1 MCYTFTYMD
10 DQEKTIEQEIKE
22 EGGQGNFNNKLASEA
37 VRMFEDNARAR
48 QKRFDEIKKNEDMYF
63 GVTTT
68 ALKGRSNIPFDTVV
82 ARGFVDTLNSN
93 IRQDVSV
100 KYGKTREQD
109 YLAAEKIGAVLERE
123 AGPDKGNWNKVFRD
137 SKFLATFAGVGIL
150 KLVIKGKPTFSSDLM
165 VVDHY
170 DFVTEA
176 TGGSDIDKHLCKF
189 QTNIFRSEDE
199 LNNAAGDYYDK
210 GQVRKL
216 ILAFKD
222 PKKRK
227 EISDLYN
234 QKQIRFA
241 SLGIDVATMGY
252 IGSTMYRLTE
262 GVVFYEGEWWYIT
275 YSQETKIW
283 LRVEKLKDVF
293 SHTEKYPGR
302 GPWVCWHTHP
312 HPSLFWTP
320 APMDDIRPIA
330 YTMKKLVNISI
341 DNLEKRGWDMK
352 AYDPKVFPDPSQ
364 LLYRQ
369 DGLVRARLKP
379 GQDISTGIYT
389 FQTPDTTAVTINMIE
404 WMNNFAGQK
413 TGVTPD
419 SQGAAQTDRVG
430 ILVSNLDQVSK
441 RLMLTNDR
449 FKDATIALGAIFD
462 YGCYDHLREEYAVK
476 IIGEKGAQWEEDVTL
491 QDMSRDFSITVRDAA
506 EEERKD
512 VITGQRK
519 EAALAKLAADPELRT
534 ALNKKELI
542 RITLQNGGFK
552 EEEINILLDS
562 NYDGGIESRARA
574 AQAIQDVLEGKELTK
589 LYRGATTAFVEK
601 ILDFCSDNFD
611 LLTKEQYNKLS
622 PGKQKKYDADMK
634 KHDVLLKYANDHLPI
649 AQKNAERK
657 MVQQIAA
664 AGGISA
670 DQGQMSPGNASEAPQ
685 PEMSPTPSPEVMQ
698 PKVAQPM

>member
-1 MCYTFTYMD
+1 MD
-10 DQEKTIEQEIKE
+10 DKEKTIEQEIKE
-22 EGGQGNFNNKLASEA
+22 EGGPVAFKDKLTNEL

-48 QKRFDEIKKNEDMYF
+48 QKRFDDIKKGEDMYF

-93 IRQDVSV
+93 VRQDVSV
-100 KYGKTREQD
+100 KFTKTREQD
-109 YLAAEKIGAVLERE
+109 YLAASKISAVLERE
-123 AGPDKGNWNKVFRD
+123 AGPDRGNWNKVFRD

-150 KLVIKGKPTFSSDLM
+150 KLVVKGKPNFASDLM

-176 TGGSDIDKHLCKF
+176 TGGQDLDKHLFKA

-199 LNNAAGDYYDK
+199 LRYGADEDYYDK
-210 GQVRKL
+210 AQVDKL
-216 ILAFKD
+216 IENFKD

-241 SLGIDVATMGY
+241 SLGIDVSTMGY
-252 IGSTMYRLTE
+252 LGSTMYRLTE
-262 GVVFYEGEWWYIT
+262 AVAFYEGEWWYGT

-293 SHTEKYPGR
+293 AHTEKYPGR
-302 GPWVCWHTHP
+302 GPWVAWHTNP
-312 HPSLFWTP
+312 HPFIFWSP
-320 APMDDIRPIA
+320 APIDDIRPIA
-330 YTMKKLVNISI
+330 YTMKKLVNLSV

-379 GQDISTGIYT
+379 GQSIESGIYT
-389 FQTPDTTAVTINMIE
+389 FQTPDTTTVTINMIE

-449 FKDATIALGAIFD
+449 FKDAVIALGAMFD
-462 YGCYDHLREEYAVK
+462 YGCYDHLREDYAVK

-491 QDMSRDFSITVRDAA
+491 NDMSRDFGITVRDAA

-512 VITGQRK
+512 TIIGQRK
-519 EAALAKLAADPELRT
+519 NAALLEIANDPELRIKI
-534 ALNKKELI
+534 NKNELI
-542 RITLQNGGFK
+542 RIKLQNGGFT

-562 NYDGGIESRARA
+562 NYDGGVESRARA
-574 AQAIQDVLEGKELTK
+574 AEAIQNCLEGKELTK
-589 LYRGATTAFVEK
+589 MYRGATPAFVEK
-601 ILDFCSDNFD
+601 ILDFCSDNFE
-611 LLTKEQYNKLS
+611 LMSPEQLSKLS
-622 PGKQKKYDADMK
+622 KGQRKKYDDDMK
-634 KHDVLLKYANDHLPI
+634 KHDKLLAYAQSHIPI
-649 AQKNAERK
+649 VMKNVERK
-657 MVQQIAA
+657 TVQQIAA
-664 AGGISA
+664 SGGILGPIGETVQPPA
-670 DQGQMSPGNASEAPQ
+670 PGTEQ
-685 PEMSPTPSPEVMQ
+685 PTPPAPPTEVNQQMQ
-698 PKVAQPM
+698 